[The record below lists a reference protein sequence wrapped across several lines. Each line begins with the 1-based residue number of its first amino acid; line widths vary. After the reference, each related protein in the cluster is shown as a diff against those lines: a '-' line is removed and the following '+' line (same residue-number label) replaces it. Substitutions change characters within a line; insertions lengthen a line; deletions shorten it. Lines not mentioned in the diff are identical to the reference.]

1 MKYKLL
7 VLYNQL
13 LTPEIASG
21 GDALSTEIISKFDFH
36 LKIISPFF
44 AQKDLKSKI
53 KKAIYI
59 SSDNTRIRYSGGFT
73 GGLKILFSYLYRTF
87 KTLFLF
93 SRIGNVEGIYLTGDF
108 FCNSIPAIIYKFFNP
123 KAKIFCNFYH
133 LNPVPWKRENNFVFS
148 SASWVMQHFSLFI
161 LKIFGDIFFVLSK
174 EGVEILKKIGVKA
187 GKIEI
192 SGAGVS
198 EDFYK
203 IKVNKGYRHCDIIF
217 VGRLNKTK
225 GIYDALHCLITIKK
239 VCPSVKLG
247 VIGASTDT
255 ELAKIKN
262 IINKNK
268 LTRNFHYFGYIS
280 SEKKIKLMKS
290 TSILIAPSHEE
301 GFGIGV
307 LEGVASGMKVA
318 AYDLPVYRLI
328 FDKYRD
334 KITYAPLGDIQSLSD
349 DIIKL
354 LKNRGENRPVKVSTW
369 EDVAKIQEVVIA
381 RNLIK

>member
-1 MKYKLL
+1 M
-7 VLYNQL
+7 

-59 SSDNTRIRYSGGFT
+59 SSDNTRIRYSGGFA

-93 SRIGNVEGIYLTGDF
+93 SRVGSVEGIYLTGDF
-108 FCNSIPAIIYKFFNP
+108 FCNSIPAIIYKFLNP

-133 LNPVPWKRENNFVFS
+133 LNPPPWKRENDYIYS
-148 SASWVMQHFSLFI
+148 TTSWILQYLSLLI
-161 LKIFGDIFFVLSK
+161 LKPVVNKFFVLTT
-174 EGVEILKKIGVKA
+174 EGRDLLMGLGIEPHKIH
-187 GKIEI
+187 I

-198 EDFYK
+198 SDYYQ
-203 IKVNKGYRHCDIIF
+203 IKTVCGLSHCDIIF

-225 GIYDALHCLITIKK
+225 GIYDALHCLILIKK

-290 TSILIAPSHEE
+290 TPILIAPSHEE

-307 LEGVASGMKVA
+307 LEGVASGMKVS

-349 DIIKL
+349 NIVKL
-354 LKNRGENRPVKVSTW
+354 LKNGGVNKPVKVPTW